1 MKVGLIGC
9 GAIGSSIS
17 KAIDGDEKFN
27 LKAVFDLDE
36 QKATK
41 MVQNLNQKVVIAE
54 NFEELLSTELDVV
67 VEAASQRAVE
77 QYGEKILHKEVDL
90 MVMSVG
96 AFVDESLLERITK
109 AAKEKGR
116 RVLIPSGAVT
126 GIDTIKSVSE
136 LIDDIILTTTKHPE
150 SLKGAPFFTERGIDP
165 EKIGEVTDLF
175 EGSAREA
182 VKLFPENVN
191 VAAVISLAGVGWDRT
206 KVRIVADPA
215 VDRNIHHIKVSGE
228 FGEIVTLSENVK
240 SPENPRT
247 SYLAALS
254 AIKTLKNMESGIDI
268 GT

>member
-17 KAIDGDEKFN
+17 KAVNEDEKFN

-36 QKATK
+36 RKATK
-41 MVQNLNQKVVIAE
+41 MVQNLDQDVKVAE
-54 NFEELLSTELDVV
+54 TFEDLLSNKLDVV

-77 QYGEKILHKEVDL
+77 QYGERTLQKGIDL

-96 AFVDESLLERITK
+96 AFVDEGLMKRITK
-109 AAKEKGR
+109 AAEENKR
-116 RVLIPSGAVT
+116 RVFIPSGAVT

-136 LIDDIILTTTKHPE
+136 LIDEIILTTTKHPE
-150 SLKGAPFFTERGIDP
+150 SLKGAPFFSQRGFDPQKITE
-165 EKIGEVTDLF
+165 KTVLF

-191 VAAVISLAGVGWDRT
+191 VAAVLSLAGVGWDRT
-206 KVRIVADPA
+206 KVRIVANPD
-215 VDRNIHHIKVSGE
+215 VDRNIHHIKASGE

-254 AIKTLKNMESGIDI
+254 AIKTLKNMESSIII